1 MNKKLADLVR
11 DMAYAAVCLALCL
24 ALPFLTGQI
33 PEVGN
38 MLCPMHL
45 PVLLAGFLCGPWW
58 GAVVGA
64 IAPVYRYFLFGM
76 PPIFPTG
83 FAMCFELAV
92 YGLVCGLLYRRM
104 AGKKG
109 RVYIPLVCA
118 MVLGRVVWGMVMV
131 VLMGM
136 AAESFTMA
144 AFVSGALLNAL
155 PGIAIQL
162 VLIPLL
168 VAALERASL
177 MPHAAA

>member
-1 MNKKLADLVR
+1 MKRNIADLIR
-11 DMAYAAVCLALCL
+11 NIAYAAVCLALCL

-64 IAPVYRYFLFGM
+64 VAPVYRYFLFGM

-92 YGLVCGLLYRRM
+92 YGLVSGWLYRRLPD
-104 AGKKG
+104 KKASM
-109 RVYIPLVCA
+109 YAALAAA
-118 MVLGRVVWGMVMV
+118 MTAGRVVWGLVMMMV
-131 VLMGM
+131 
-136 AAESFTMA
+136 AAGGTVQFTWA
-144 AFVSGALLNAL
+144 VFLSGAVLNAI
-155 PGIAIQL
+155 PGIVLQLLLIPVL
-162 VLIPLL
+162 VL
-168 VAALERASL
+168 ALRKTGIL
-177 MPHAAA
+177 RR

>member
-1 MNKKLADLVR
+1 MNKKLADLIR

-92 YGLVCGLLYRRM
+92 YGLVSGWLYRRLPE
-104 AGKKG
+104 K
-109 RVYIPLVCA
+109 RRSVYISLVAA
-118 MVLGRVVWGMVMV
+118 MAAGRIVWGLVMMMVAA
-131 VLMGM
+131 GG
-136 AAESFTMA
+136 AAEFTWA
-144 AFVSGALLNAL
+144 VFLSGALLNAI
-155 PGIAIQL
+155 PGIVLQL
-162 VLIPLL
+162 VLIPVL
-168 VAALERASL
+168 VLVLRKSGIL
-177 MPHAAA
+177 RR